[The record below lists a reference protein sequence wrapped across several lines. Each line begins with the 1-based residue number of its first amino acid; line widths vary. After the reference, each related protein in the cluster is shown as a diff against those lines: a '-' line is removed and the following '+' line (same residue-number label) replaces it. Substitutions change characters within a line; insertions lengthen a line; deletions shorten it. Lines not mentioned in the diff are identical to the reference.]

1 VLYIKHI
8 RNKALKGCGGNDGN
22 GGNDG
27 DGGGGNDSGGGNNHN
42 AMGYKLVI
50 KKYIIIIER
59 L

>member
-1 VLYIKHI
+1 MLYIKHI

-27 DGGGGNDSGGGNNHN
+27 DGGGGNNHN